1 MIAAVATLGL
11 GIALGESLEEGTRD
25 VVEQEVVLEV
35 EELSQPLLEVL
46 LDGSLVSQRPAQC
59 PGEPIGVDLPRG

>member
-11 GIALGESLEEGTRD
+11 GVALGESFEEGTRD

-35 EELSQPLLEVL
+35 EELAQPLLKVF
-46 LDGSLVSQRPAQC
+46 LDGSLVGSSRSSA
-59 PGEPIGVDLPRG
+59 R